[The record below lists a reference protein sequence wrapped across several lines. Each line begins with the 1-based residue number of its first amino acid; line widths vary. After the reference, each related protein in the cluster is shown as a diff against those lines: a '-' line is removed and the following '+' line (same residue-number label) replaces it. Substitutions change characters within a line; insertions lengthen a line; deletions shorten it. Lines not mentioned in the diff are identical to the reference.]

1 MKGWEK
7 MALRICPNCGQ
18 EIRESAKFCPRC
30 GRNLSQAGDQSFDFP
45 RGDYERTAYG
55 DFGETVTEIVDQE
68 GDETFII
75 NRDTGEIR
83 EEDETVVLGKYD
95 YGKPEEDETVIL
107 KKEQDNRA
115 RRRRYAKDADYQE
128 KKSGSREEEWRNS
141 GWVLEDDR
149 DSRDSGNKVKIIG
162 GVAAIL
168 VLLALIIVL
177 GRSILGGKKDTPK
190 ADSKGVEST
199 QKIQDGTEAEEP
211 ADGDVPA
218 ATTQAT
224 VSTAAAPPVT
234 TPVTGAQ
241 EISLDGVSYS
251 NYPDYDAVANPSN
264 YNIVQVNNEFSFGYP
279 RDFFERVEQEGNN
292 YTFYTGN
299 DTATLIVR
307 EEVALYSDP
316 IQNVRAYYNDM
327 FGKVDANSQVTGVHL
342 VSEELKGG
350 WAHALVGGDYNGS
363 YDSVYYIVVSN
374 GSSVYSVRFDY
385 ETLEPG
391 VYYNPQ
397 NYMIDCIYRLCEHSG
412 TTYLIRNYNQFLK
425 DDMGTK
431 R

>member
-7 MALRICPNCGQ
+7 MALRICPDCGQ

-30 GRNLSQAGDQSFDFP
+30 GRNLGEPGEQSFDLP
-45 RGDYERTAYG
+45 YGDYESTAYG
-55 DFGETVTEIVDQE
+55 DFGETVTEIVGQE

-75 NRDTGEIR
+75 NRKTTGNQK
-83 EEDETVVLGKYD
+83 EDETVVLGKYD
-95 YGKPEEDETVIL
+95 YGKPAEQETEIL
-107 KKEQDNRA
+107 RRKPDDHA
-115 RRRRYAKDADYQE
+115 RRRRYAKDADYRE
-128 KKSGSREEEWRNS
+128 RKSRSREEEWRDS

-149 DSRDSGNKVKIIG
+149 DNRNSGNKVKLIG
-162 GVAAIL
+162 GIAAVV
-168 VLLALIIVL
+168 VLLVAIIVL
-177 GRSILGGKKDTPK
+177 GKSILGDKKDDTAK
-190 ADSKGVEST
+190 TGGK
-199 QKIQDGTEAEEP
+199 
-211 ADGDVPA
+211 DVPEATTQDAATTQTSTTQAA
-218 ATTQAT
+218 ATTQAS
-224 VSTAAAPPVT
+224 VATAATPPVT

-251 NYPDYDAVANPSN
+251 NYPDYDAVANPSD
-264 YNIVQVNNEFSFGYP
+264 YNIVEVNNEFSFGYP

-292 YTFYTGN
+292 YTFYTSN
-299 DTATLIVR
+299 NTATLMVR
-307 EEVALYSDP
+307 EEAALYSDP
-316 IQNVRAYYNDM
+316 IQNVRAYFNDM
-327 FGKVDANSQVTGVHL
+327 FGRVDSNSQVTGVHL

-350 WAHALVGGDYNGS
+350 WAHALVGGDYNDS

-385 ETLEPG
+385 ETFEPG

-412 TTYLIRNYNQFLK
+412 TSYLIRNYNQFLK